1 MKENLPYWTSRN
13 KEIDKLIRYTQ
24 LNATQACDYL
34 EWIPFENFEL
44 VKYIALWMEGP
55 RWIWDKG

>member
-44 VKYIALWMEGP
+44 VKYIGK
-55 RWIWDKG
+55 DKFSVY